1 VAFHGFLGPVQAS
14 FIPLFAAG
22 LIWVNA
28 SAGAHRFN
36 GGRVCR
42 TTQEPN
48 MKAIVDLFSTD
59 YGLMSAGVIAFVIVM
74 GVWFYRFF
82 ARKIAESEQAARKS

>member
-1 VAFHGFLGPVQAS
+1 MGQCVGGRA
-14 FIPLFAAG
+14 PLQWRSR
-22 LIWVNA
+22 LSND
-28 SAGAHRFN
+28 AGAEHESDC
-36 GGRVCR
+36 G
-42 TTQEPN
+42 P
-48 MKAIVDLFSTD
+48 FSTD